1 MTLVQSFSPPYGSGA
16 AKQFALDGGSCL
28 SIALVEAQCGEQM
41 RCSPQRGLTGLD
53 GDGIIKEQEGMTL
66 LQSFSPPLWDWSR
79 QTVRAGWRLAS
90 LFVALVKARCGEQMR
105 CSPQRGL
112 TGPHGDGIIKEQE
125 GMTLL

>member
-1 MTLVQSFSPPYGSGA
+1 MTLLRASPLRYGIGA
-16 AKQFALDGGSCL
+16 ARQFALDGGSCL
-28 SIALVEAQCGEQM
+28 LIALVEAQCGEQM
-41 RCSPQRGLTGLD
+41 RCSPQRGLTGPH

-66 LQSFSPPLWDWSR
+66 MQSFSPPFGLGAAKQFALDGGSC
-79 QTVRAGWRLAS
+79 L
-90 LFVALVKARCGEQMR
+90 LIALVKARCGEQMR